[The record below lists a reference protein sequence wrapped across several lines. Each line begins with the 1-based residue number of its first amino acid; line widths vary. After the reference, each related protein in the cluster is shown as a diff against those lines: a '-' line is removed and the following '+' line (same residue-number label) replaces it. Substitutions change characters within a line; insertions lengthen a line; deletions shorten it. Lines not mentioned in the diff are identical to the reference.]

1 MKVIGVTGGVGSG
14 KSVIL
19 SILEKEYGAQTI
31 LADLVAHDLMEPGA
45 KSYMEIVE
53 TFGDSILQEDGA
65 IDRQKLGS
73 IVFADEKKL
82 EQLNGITHPN
92 VKEEI
97 KRKIAKIRKKVEASM
112 IVLEAALLIESGYED
127 IYDELWYIYTSEEN
141 RRIRLK
147 ENRGYSD
154 EKIDNIFRSQ
164 LSEKTFREHC
174 IEVIDNNGVPR
185 DAFVQIDRLA
195 EKKGLRKKETVS

>member
-1 MKVIGVTGGVGSG
+1 MKVIGVTGGVGSV

-97 KRKIAKIRKKVEASM
+97 KRRIAKIRKKGEASM
-112 IVLEAALLIESGYED
+112 IVLEAALLIESSYED
-127 IYDELWYIYTSEEN
+127 IYDELWYIYVN
-141 RRIRLK
+141 RETRYERLK
-147 ENRGYSD
+147 EGRGYTR
-154 EKIDNIFRSQ
+154 EKTDSIMNNQ
-164 LSEKTFREHC
+164 LSEEEFRAHAQV
-174 IEVIDNNGVPR
+174 IIDNSY
-185 DAFVQIDRLA
+185 DIEQTKKQIHEILM
-195 EKKGLRKKETVS
+195 

>member
-97 KRKIAKIRKKVEASM
+97 KRKIAKIRKKGEASM

-127 IYDELWYIYTSEEN
+127 IYDELWYIYVN
-141 RRIRLK
+141 RETRYERLK
-147 ENRGYSD
+147 EGRGYTR
-154 EKIDNIFRSQ
+154 EKTDSIMNNQ
-164 LSEKTFREHC
+164 LSEEEFRAHAQV
-174 IEVIDNNGVPR
+174 IIDNSY
-185 DAFVQIDRLA
+185 DIEQTKKQIHEILM
-195 EKKGLRKKETVS
+195 

>member
-1 MKVIGVTGGVGSG
+1 
-14 KSVIL
+14 
-19 SILEKEYGAQTI
+19 
-31 LADLVAHDLMEPGA
+31 
-45 KSYMEIVE
+45 MEIVE

-97 KRKIAKIRKKVEASM
+97 KRRIAKIRKKGEASM

-127 IYDELWYIYTSEEN
+127 IYDELWYIYVN
-141 RRIRLK
+141 RETRYERLK
-147 ENRGYSD
+147 EGRGYTR
-154 EKIDNIFRSQ
+154 EKTDSIMNNQ
-164 LSEKTFREHC
+164 LSEEEFRAHAQV
-174 IEVIDNNGVPR
+174 IIDNSY
-185 DAFVQIDRLA
+185 DIEQTKKQIHEILM
-195 EKKGLRKKETVS
+195 

>member
-97 KRKIAKIRKKVEASM
+97 KRRIAKIRKKGEASM

-127 IYDELWYIYTSEEN
+127 IYDEL
-141 RRIRLK
+141 
-147 ENRGYSD
+147 
-154 EKIDNIFRSQ
+154 
-164 LSEKTFREHC
+164 
-174 IEVIDNNGVPR
+174 
-185 DAFVQIDRLA
+185 
-195 EKKGLRKKETVS
+195 

>member
-97 KRKIAKIRKKVEASM
+97 KRRIAKIRKKGEASM

-127 IYDELWYIYTSEEN
+127 IYDELWYIYVN
-141 RRIRLK
+141 RETRYERLK
-147 ENRGYSD
+147 EGRGYTR
-154 EKIDNIFRSQ
+154 EKTDSIMNNQ
-164 LSEKTFREHC
+164 LSEEEFRAHAQV
-174 IEVIDNNGVPR
+174 IIDNSY
-185 DAFVQIDRLA
+185 DIEQTKKQIHEILM
-195 EKKGLRKKETVS
+195 

>member
-53 TFGDSILQEDGA
+53 TFGDSILQEDGV

-97 KRKIAKIRKKVEASM
+97 KRRIAKIRKKGEASM

-127 IYDELWYIYTSEEN
+127 IYDELWYIYVN
-141 RRIRLK
+141 RETRYERLK
-147 ENRGYSD
+147 EGRGYTR
-154 EKIDNIFRSQ
+154 EKTDSIMNNQ
-164 LSEKTFREHC
+164 LSEEEFRAHAQV
-174 IEVIDNNGVPR
+174 IIDNSY
-185 DAFVQIDRLA
+185 DIEQTKKQIHEILM
-195 EKKGLRKKETVS
+195 

>member
-53 TFGDSILQEDGA
+53 TFGESILQEDGT

-97 KRKIAKIRKKVEASM
+97 KRRIAKIRKKGEASM
-112 IVLEAALLIESGYED
+112 IVLEAALLIESGYKD
-127 IYDELWYIYTSEEN
+127 IYDELWYIYVN
-141 RRIRLK
+141 RETRYERLK
-147 ENRGYSD
+147 EGRGYTK
-154 EKIDNIFRSQ
+154 EKTDSIMNNQ
-164 LSEKTFREHC
+164 LSEEEFRAHAQV
-174 IEVIDNNGVPR
+174 IIDNSY
-185 DAFVQIDRLA
+185 DIEQTKKQIHEILM
-195 EKKGLRKKETVS
+195 

>member
-1 MKVIGVTGGVGSG
+1 MKVMGVTGGVGSG

-97 KRKIAKIRKKVEASM
+97 KRKIAKIRKKGEASM

-127 IYDELWYIYTSEEN
+127 IYDELWYIYVN
-141 RRIRLK
+141 RETRYERLK
-147 ENRGYSD
+147 EGRGYTR
-154 EKIDNIFRSQ
+154 EKTDSIMNNQ
-164 LSEKTFREHC
+164 LSEEEFRAHAQV
-174 IEVIDNNGVPR
+174 IIDNSY
-185 DAFVQIDRLA
+185 DIEQTKKQIHEILM
-195 EKKGLRKKETVS
+195 